1 MHQRLPGWDPGF
13 APQDFVALAGVTTG
27 PVVLAGSSEL
37 CAEASACKGEPA
49 IAVGAADAT
58 DVTAAVRFAADFG
71 LPLIVLSPGHE
82 PSGSEDGGLLL
93 TTSRM
98 NRVHIDRVNR
108 TALAGAGALWSDV
121 VRRAAEVGL
130 APLVPPCGDMSV
142 VGPDYGWA
150 AGHVK
155 AIEYVTPDAQ
165 LRRVTPVSDRRLF
178 AQLCG
183 SDPTEPGV
191 GVITEMTF
199 VLFR

>member
-1 MHQRLPGWDPGF
+1 MHHRCPGWDPGF
-13 APQDFVALAGVTTG
+13 TPQDFVALAAVTTG
-27 PVVLAGSSEL
+27 PVLLAGSAEL
-37 CAEASACKGEPA
+37 YAEASACKGEPA

-71 LPLIVLSPGHE
+71 LALTVLSPGHE
-82 PSGSEDGGLLL
+82 PSGPEDGGLLL

-98 NRVHIDRVNR
+98 NRIHIDRTNR
-108 TALAGAGALWSDV
+108 TAIAGAGTLWPDV

-130 APLVPPCGDMSV
+130 APLVPAYGDMSV
-142 VGPDYGWA
+142 VGPEYGWA
-150 AGHVK
+150 AGHVE

-183 SDPTEPGV
+183 SDPADPGV